1 MIIDGVFSGG
11 GIKGFA
17 LVGGL
22 QVLEENG
29 YKFQRTAGTSA
40 GSILAALVTAG
51 YTGKEIEQF
60 LREMNISDLLDRRHG
75 WLQRPMLKWLLLYWK
90 LGLYKGDA
98 LEAWIAEKLAAKGVV
113 TFRDIPSDSL
123 SIIASDITNG
133 KLVVL
138 PNDLQNYGIDP
149 LSFSVAKAV
158 RMSCS
163 VPYFFEPVKIKVG
176 HQTNIFV
183 DGSVLSNFPMWLFNK
198 DYVRRER
205 PVIGLKL
212 QGDEKAKPH
221 EVDNAVEMFT
231 ALFKTMISAHDSR
244 YISKK
249 HVDNI
254 IFIPM
259 KGISSLDFNMN
270 EEQRDELIQRGRV
283 YTTNFLKSWNHI

>member
-51 YTGKEIEQF
+51 YTSKEIEQF

-98 LEAWIAEKLAAKGVV
+98 LEAWIAQKLAAKGVV

-176 HQTNIFV
+176 RQTNIFV

-259 KGISSLDFNMN
+259 KGNI
-270 EEQRDELIQRGRV
+270 
-283 YTTNFLKSWNHI
+283 

>member
-29 YKFQRTAGTSA
+29 YKFQRVAGTSA

-51 YTGKEIEQF
+51 YTSKQIEQF
-60 LREMNISDLLDRRHG
+60 LREIDISDLLDRRYG
-75 WLQRPMLKWLLLYWK
+75 WLQSPMLKWLLLYWK

-98 LEAWIAEKLAAKGVV
+98 LEAWVAQKLAAKGIF
-113 TFRDIPSDSL
+113 TFRDITPDSL
-123 SIIASDITNG
+123 SIITSDITNG

-138 PNDLQNYGIDP
+138 PNDLQNYEIDP
-149 LSFSVAKAV
+149 MSFSVAKAV

-176 HQTNIFV
+176 NQINIFV
-183 DGSVLSNFPMWLFNK
+183 DGGVLSNFPMWLFNN
-198 DYVRRER
+198 DHERRER

-212 QGDEKAKPH
+212 QGDEKLKPH
-221 EVDNAVEMFT
+221 EVDNAIEMFT

-249 HVDNI
+249 HIDNI
-254 IFIPM
+254 AFIPM
-259 KGISSLDFNMN
+259 NGISGMDFNLN
-270 EEQRDELIQRGRV
+270 EERRDELIQRGRV
-283 YTTNFLKSWNHI
+283 YTMRFLKSWNHI